1 MTLGQAAK
9 FLGVAQSTIRKWSDQ
24 GRVPAFYT
32 PGGHRRYKR
41 GDLDSFLDRSGPGGG
56 EAQGPLVLIV
66 DDDERV
72 REYVRV
78 NLEMEGYAVREA
90 SNAKEGLAALE
101 EVSPDLVLLDV
112 MMPEMDGWEA
122 CRKLREFSQ
131 VPVLMLTAKVQ
142 SQDIVTGLDSG
153 ADDYLLK
160 PFNMDELMA
169 RVRALLRRVPSPNR
183 PVLAGNGEIAID
195 KQKREVLVRGEPVD
209 LTPTEYDLLL
219 MLAENAGTVLEHETL
234 LRSVWGQE
242 YTKDNDYLKVY
253 IWHLRRKLEQDPR
266 APKLLLTEWGVGYRL
281 VP

>member
-1 MTLGQAAK
+1 MQ
-9 FLGVAQSTIRKWSDQ
+9 QQRKI
-24 GRVPAFYT
+24 
-32 PGGHRRYKR
+32 
-41 GDLDSFLDRSGPGGG
+41 
-56 EAQGPLVLIV
+56 LIV
-66 DDDERV
+66 DDESGLRELVRINLEHEGYEVLQAENGAQSLEVV
-72 REYVRV
+72 REQQ
-78 NLEMEGYAVREA
+78 
-90 SNAKEGLAALE
+90 
-101 EVSPDLVLLDV
+101 PDMVIMDV

-131 VPVLMLTAKVQ
+131 VPVLMLTARVQ

-183 PVLAGNGEIAID
+183 PVVAAGGEINID

-219 MLAENAGTVLEHETL
+219 MLAEHAGAVLDHETL
-234 LRSVWGQE
+234 LRGVWGQE

-266 APKLLLTEWGVGYRL
+266 DPKLLLTEWGVGYRL